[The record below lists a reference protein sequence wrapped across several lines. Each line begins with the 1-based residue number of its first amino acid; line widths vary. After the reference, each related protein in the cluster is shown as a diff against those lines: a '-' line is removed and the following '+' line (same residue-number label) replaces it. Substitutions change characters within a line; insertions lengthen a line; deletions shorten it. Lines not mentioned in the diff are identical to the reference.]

1 MGGISMTTIINIALY
16 ALLAFTG
23 IVIMGIALLV
33 IITTIVYF
41 LRRDR
46 LTTGHDGE

>member
-1 MGGISMTTIINIALY
+1 MTTIIDIAAW

-41 LRRDR
+41 VRRDR
-46 LTTGHDGE
+46 LTSGHDGE